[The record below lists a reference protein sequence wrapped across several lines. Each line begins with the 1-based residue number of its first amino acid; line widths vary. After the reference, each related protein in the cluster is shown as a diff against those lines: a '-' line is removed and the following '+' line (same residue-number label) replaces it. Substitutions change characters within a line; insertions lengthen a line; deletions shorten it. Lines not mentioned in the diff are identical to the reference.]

1 MSLVS
6 AFNKLLDIFNN
17 ELIKTFPEEN
27 KFKTLKRAISTINK
41 FNHKKSLELFK
52 KYIKNCR
59 EQITSRNDNYFM
71 KKDYTKDIISSPE
84 LNDNPDNAFEL
95 VDRLKH
101 YWSELSD
108 NNKTVIWDYLNSLIK
123 LSDRIQ

>member
-1 MSLVS
+1 
-6 AFNKLLDIFNN
+6 
-17 ELIKTFPEEN
+17 
-27 KFKTLKRAISTINK
+27 
-41 FNHKKSLELFK
+41 
-52 KYIKNCR
+52 
-59 EQITSRNDNYFM
+59 M
-71 KKDYTKDIISSPE
+71 KKDYTKDIISAPE